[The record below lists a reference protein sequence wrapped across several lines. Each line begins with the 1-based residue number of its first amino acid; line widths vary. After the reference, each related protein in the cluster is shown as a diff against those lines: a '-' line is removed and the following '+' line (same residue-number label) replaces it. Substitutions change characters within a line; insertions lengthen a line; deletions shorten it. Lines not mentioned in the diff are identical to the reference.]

1 MVVKKV
7 KNRLRNLAVPHVIIT
22 FSSFPYLI
30 AQMGVS
36 YEVRLQVGDSADR
49 FDQIQIGLQKA
60 SVRMVIRKVKFLIFK
75 FFDLLEFEMV
85 VLLMVG

>member
-1 MVVKKV
+1 
-7 KNRLRNLAVPHVIIT
+7 
-22 FSSFPYLI
+22 
-30 AQMGVS
+30 MGVS

-75 FFDLLEFEMV
+75 FFDLLEFEMA